1 MYSGGKMGK
10 RRQSRELAVQ
20 FLYQIDIIGQNDW
33 KDILKKF
40 WDNNDAD
47 NEIKEFSNRIVE
59 SVINNKVNIDKMIE
73 SYATN
78 WDLSRIAAVDRNVLR
93 SAISELLYMRDI
105 PPIVAIN
112 EAVDI
117 AKKYGTPE
125 SGKFVNG
132 ILDKIRIEADKKK
145 DE

>member
-1 MYSGGKMGK
+1 MGK
-10 RRQSRELAVQ
+10 RRQSRELAIQ
-20 FLYQIDIIGQNDW
+20 FLYQLDIVGQSDW
-33 KDILKKF
+33 QETLKKF
-40 WDNNDAD
+40 WKENGAD
-47 NEIKEFSNRIVE
+47 DEIKEFAVRIIN
-59 SVINNKVNIDKMIE
+59 SVIEKKNDIDKLIE

-78 WDLSRIAAVDRNVLR
+78 WDISRIAAVDRNVLR
-93 SAISELLYMRDI
+93 SAMSELLYMDDI

-132 ILDKIRIEADKKK
+132 ILDKIRVDTAKKK
-145 DE
+145 G

>member
-1 MYSGGKMGK
+1 MGK
-10 RRQSRELAVQ
+10 RRQSRELAIQ
-20 FLYQIDIIGQNDW
+20 FLYQLDIVGQSEWQEALKNFW
-33 KDILKKF
+33 KE
-40 WDNNDAD
+40 NEAD
-47 NEIKEFSNRIVE
+47 QEIKDFSIRI
-59 SVINNKVNIDKMIE
+59 INNVIENKPAIDKLIE

-78 WDLSRIAAVDRNVLR
+78 WDISRIAAVDRNVLR
-93 SAISELLYMRDI
+93 SAISELIYAKDI

-132 ILDKIRIEADKKK
+132 ILDKIRLETAKNKG
-145 DE
+145 